1 MSIFPTTCPNG
12 DCPGWRVTFPAGTA
26 RDVCP
31 WSGDPLEVAEHTG
44 VSPWG
49 DTEGRAVMTLPIQA
63 DLVDRITAGDLAAL
77 IAAADAAVAAYLTTV
92 TA

>member
-26 RDVCP
+26 REVCP

-44 VSPWG
+44 P
-49 DTEGRAVMTLPIQA
+49 AVTVPVPV
-63 DLVDRITAGDLAAL
+63 DLVDRITAADLAAL
-77 IAAADAAVAAYLTTV
+77 IAAADAAVAAYLSTV